1 MKAWKRIDPTTIQK
15 VGYRTV
21 VTKTFVMPNGQTAAF
36 DTLLPEGQEFVNV
49 LALTSDLKVVIA
61 RQFRFGP
68 ELIMDELPGGFVD
81 AGETIEAAARRELL
95 EETGYKPTEMVYIGL
110 FHKDTYMNAVWHTFL
125 ATDCKSAGTQNLEDE
140 EHIETRLIT
149 IDELFDNA
157 RHDRMTDVPAVFMA
171 YEKLIGLKEE
181 R

>member
-1 MKAWKRIDPTTIQK
+1 MKAWKRIEPTTIHK
-15 VGYRTV
+15 VGYRTI
-21 VTKTFVMPNGQTAAF
+21 VTKTFVMPDGKTATF

-49 LALTSDLKVVIA
+49 IALTSECKVIVA

-81 AGETIEAAARRELL
+81 KGETIEVATRRELL
-95 EETGYKPTEMVYIGL
+95 EETGYNAIEMVHVGS

-125 ATDCKSAGTQNLEDE
+125 ATDCTMVEKQKLETE
-140 EHIETRLIT
+140 EHIEVRLIS
-149 IDELFDNA
+149 IDQLFDNA
-157 RHDRMTDVPAVFMA
+157 RHDRMTDALAAFLA
-171 YEKLIGLKEE
+171 YDKLVALKEG